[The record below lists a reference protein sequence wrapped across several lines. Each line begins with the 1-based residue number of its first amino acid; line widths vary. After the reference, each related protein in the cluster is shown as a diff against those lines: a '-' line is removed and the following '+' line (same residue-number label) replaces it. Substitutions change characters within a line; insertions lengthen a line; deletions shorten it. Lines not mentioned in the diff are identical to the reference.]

1 MSIATSPNAPTPPP
15 TDADGYR
22 TVPDHVNTGWPPGVP
37 YIVGNEACER
47 FSFYGM
53 KTILQVHLTTLFAA
67 QAYIEAAAD
76 PVKASKDAATQVVHL
91 FVAGVYAFP
100 MIGALIADRWAG
112 KYTTI
117 FFLSLVYCLGHAVL
131 SVGEN
136 SLLGMYLG
144 LALIAVGSGGIKPC
158 VSANV
163 GDQFGRG
170 NLFRI
175 QSVFQLFYFSINFG
189 SLFATLLIPYLR
201 NNAGGFLVDH
211 FSGTFGHMDKRSL
224 GTSVAFGLPG
234 VLMFFATVIF
244 WMGRNKFVHAPPQ
257 PGGRIGLLDTLCSV
271 SLFMTFGHLFASKQ
285 LVGQLVGGNVYYQ
298 WGVLV
303 AISLGFLVLGLYLF
317 GLRQRIRPDDGFF
330 AITFHVLAVKLGL
343 AKASDSPRFQSAT
356 ELGALSRAGVPP
368 ESVKTADPGH
378 VRVGA
383 DAPDLPSGGRDED
396 APNVGGFWGPGYVRY
411 GAATDG
417 PIAVFKI
424 VSIFC
429 LVSVFWALFDQ
440 HSSTWIR
447 QAQSM
452 DLRLWGDRESFL
464 GIPNVAVDASQT
476 PMLNPLL
483 VMLLIPLMNVFYG
496 LVDRA
501 GLKTTP
507 LRRVT
512 FGMFLTSL
520 SFVATAML
528 QQHIQDSP
536 PGSVWIGW
544 QVIQYTI
551 ITIAE
556 VMVSVT
562 GLEFAYTQAPKR
574 MKSTVM
580 GFWLLTVTFGNVLV
594 AFLAGFEKL
603 SLVDFF
609 WVFAGLSAGAA
620 VLFALRA
627 AFYTPRDFTQE

>member
-1 MSIATSPNAPTPPP
+1 MQPTTAPPP
-15 TDADGYR
+15 DATAYR
-22 TVPDHVNTGWPPGVP
+22 TVPDHDNTGWPPGVP
-37 YIVGNEACER
+37 FIVGNEACER

-53 KTILQVHLTTLFAA
+53 RAILQVHLTALFAV
-67 QAYIEAAAD
+67 QMLVSETDSAA
-76 PVKASKDAATQVVHL
+76 KGAATQVVHL
-91 FVAGVYAFP
+91 FMAGVYAFP

-112 KYTTI
+112 KFKTI
-117 FFLSLVYCLGHAVL
+117 LVLSFVYCLGHAVL
-131 SVGEN
+131 SFGEN
-136 SLLGMYLG
+136 SLLGIYLG
-144 LALIAVGSGGIKPC
+144 LALIAIGSGGIKPC

-175 QSVFQLFYFSINFG
+175 QTVFQIFYFSINFG

-201 NNAGGFLVDH
+201 KNAGRILIDRYPE
-211 FSGTFGHMDKRSL
+211 TFGHLDPMRL
-224 GTSVAFGLPG
+224 GTSIAFGLPG
-234 VLMFFATVIF
+234 VLMFLATVIF
-244 WMGRNKFVHAPPQ
+244 WLGRRKFVHAPPQ

-271 SLFMTFGHLFASKQ
+271 SLFMTVAHLFASKQ
-285 LVGQLVGGNVYYQ
+285 LVGRLVEGNVALQ
-298 WGVLV
+298 WGILV
-303 AISLGFLVLGLYLF
+303 TISLAFLALGLYLF
-317 GLRQRIRPDDGFF
+317 ALRQRIRPDDGFF

-343 AKASDSPRFQSAT
+343 AKASDPSRLPSARDLET
-356 ELGALSRAGVPP
+356 ASRAGVP
-368 ESVKTADPGH
+368 SDAVKTADPGH
-378 VRVGA
+378 LRIGH
-383 DAPDLPSGGRDED
+383 DAASRSSPAGSGEIRS
-396 APNVGGFWGPGYVRY
+396 NVGGFWGPGYAKY
-411 GAATDG
+411 GASTDG

-424 VSIFC
+424 ISIFSF
-429 LVSVFWALFDQ
+429 VSVFWALFDQ

-464 GIPNVAVDASQT
+464 GIPNVTFDASQT
-476 PMLNPLL
+476 PMMNPLL

-496 LVDRA
+496 LVDRM

-528 QQHIQDSP
+528 QQHIDDSP
-536 PGSVWIGW
+536 KDSVWIGW
-544 QVIQYTI
+544 QLVQYVI
-551 ITIAE
+551 ITVAE

-580 GFWLLTVTFGNVLV
+580 GFWLLTVTVGNVLV

-603 SLVDFF
+603 SLVNFF

-627 AFYTPRDFTQE
+627 AFYTPRDFTRE